1 MTRDTNTQN
10 PQGHVHLQDW
20 LILVGLSIVWGSSFI
35 LIKKGLVAFEPI
47 EMAILRIEITGIA
60 FVPIYVWLAKRSFPR
75 NKLGWA
81 ASVGVLGS
89 GLPAFLFAFGETV
102 VPSSVAGILN
112 SLTPIFTWGI
122 GLLFFSLAYTT
133 RHMIGVSL
141 GFLGALLIIAL
152 QPDFRLQVEPMT
164 LLIVLATLS
173 YAASGNIVKAHL
185 QHVDPIALSSIAF
198 LFIGVPAI
206 LFSFSTDIYTK
217 LAEHP
222 ESWYSFGA
230 IAILALLGTVLANIL
245 FYRLIQRTN
254 AVYASS
260 VAYLIPLMALIWG
273 FVDGEMLHWTHFAGM
288 VLILAGHL
296 GTQTHVINGTSPRT

>member
-1 MTRDTNTQN
+1 MQAHTDQ
-10 PQGHVHLQDW
+10 PHQDQVQLQDW
-20 LILVGLSIVWGSSFI
+20 LILILLSIVWGSSFI
-35 LIKKGLVAFEPI
+35 LIKKGLISFEPV

-60 FVPIYVWLAKRSFPR
+60 FVPIYIWLAKQAVPR

-122 GLLFFSLAYTT
+122 GLVFFSLAYTT

-152 QPDFRLQVEPMT
+152 QPDFHLQVEPMT

-198 LFIGVPAI
+198 LFIGIPAV
-206 LFSFSTDIYTK
+206 LYSFSTDIYSK
-217 LAEHP
+217 LAYDP
-222 ESWYSFGA
+222 ESWYSLGA
-230 IAILALLGTVLANIL
+230 ILILALIGTVLANIL

-260 VAYLIPLMALIWG
+260 VAYLIPTMALIWG
-273 FVDGEMLHWTHFAGM
+273 FLDGEALVWTHLAGM
-288 VLILAGHL
+288 VLILFGVWVL
-296 GTQTHVINGTSPRT
+296 RRK